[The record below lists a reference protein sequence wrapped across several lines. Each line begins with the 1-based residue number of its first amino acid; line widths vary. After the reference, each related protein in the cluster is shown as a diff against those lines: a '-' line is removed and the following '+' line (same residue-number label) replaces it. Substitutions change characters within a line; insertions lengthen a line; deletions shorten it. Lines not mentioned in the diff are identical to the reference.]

1 MRSLPAV
8 PELHSPQSLLRRLR
22 RNAVLIEIAV
32 ALAIVVSI
40 CTLVYAI
47 AHVPAIASTMSVAAM
62 V

>member
-1 MRSLPAV
+1 MRNLPAA
-8 PELHSPQSLLRRLR
+8 PELRSPQSLLRRLR

-47 AHVPAIASTMSVAAM
+47 AHVPSVASTMSVAAM
-62 V
+62 A

>member
-1 MRSLPAV
+1 MRNLPAA
-8 PELHSPQSLLRRLR
+8 PELRSPQSLLRRLR

-47 AHVPAIASTMSVAAM
+47 AHVPAVASMMSVVAM
-62 V
+62 A